1 MRTLANEIWLGV
13 GNNPSSHVDIV
24 SGQGDSKASA
34 KPGWAPGIAMIT
46 SQVSPIRLGPDGQ
59 LIWVAMVTIS
69 TMCDLFCKL

>member
-1 MRTLANEIWLGV
+1 MRTLANETWFGV
-13 GNNPSSHVDIV
+13 DNYPSSHVNIV

-34 KPGWAPGIAMIT
+34 KPGWAPGIAMTT